1 MSVSKSYSGNCLCGA
16 VEYEATI
23 SKPHIDACHC
33 GMCRRQTGGPVM
45 AVIADSLEVKDEAD
59 LGVYS
64 SSDWAERCFC
74 RKCGSNLFYRLKN
87 GVIISVHAGSMNGIE
102 DFTFKTEIFI
112 EDKPN
117 FYAFSGDRRRMTGAE
132 VIAEVMGKTEGSDN
146 G

>member
-1 MSVSKSYSGNCLCGA
+1 MSDPETYSGHCLCGA

-33 GMCRRQTGGPVM
+33 GMCRRQIGGPVM
-45 AVIADSLEVKDEAD
+45 AVIADSLEVKDEAE

-87 GVIISVHAGSMNGIE
+87 GAMISVHAGSLNGIG
-102 DFTFKTEIFI
+102 DFTFDTEIFI
-112 EDKPN
+112 EDKPD
-117 FYAFSGDRRRMTGAE
+117 FYDFAGDRKRMTGAE
-132 VIAEVMGKTEGSDN
+132 VIAAFMGGTEG
-146 G
+146 